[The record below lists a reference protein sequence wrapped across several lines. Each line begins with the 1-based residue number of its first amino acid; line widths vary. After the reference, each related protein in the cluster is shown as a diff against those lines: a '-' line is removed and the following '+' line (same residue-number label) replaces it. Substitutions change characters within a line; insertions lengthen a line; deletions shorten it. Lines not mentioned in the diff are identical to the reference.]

1 MTETHRLLI
10 ALSSIALY
18 VLWVAVIFYKSNKK
32 RSAKNV
38 STDKINNTDVDS
50 SDSKKQTLIVY
61 ASQTGTAEKIARAKA
76 AALAESEAISLV
88 SMASLN
94 MAMLGNVSKALF
106 VVSTYGEG
114 EPPDAGTRFYHALQ
128 RAKKSGATPLSNLSF
143 EVIGLGSREY
153 KQFCRFAAFLYENM
167 SLLGGTPLT
176 SLTTLD
182 SGKGEHLAHLDS
194 LANDSSEQIQPWV
207 LEHRN
212 QLNQDDT
219 RGLYAIT
226 LKQPQSAHENGA
238 ALITWEAGDIIDIYP
253 DMAHEKEP
261 SSDSLTKPSSESL
274 TKASSEFLTK
284 PSRKLVGRSYTIASA
299 PEEDDVKLVVREVR
313 KAKGELGYGSG
324 FLTHKLLQKQPAYAQ
339 IRKNTNAVIT
349 DTQCP
354 LVLIAAGS
362 GIAGVRAQL
371 AKRAMLK
378 ESGPVWIFYGERDSE
393 LDNVLSKALSPF
405 YNAPCIHKTSII
417 FSKSSLGSATA
428 SKKYV
433 QHMIVEQAEALKA
446 FLGSRSG
453 KAISSG
459 KAPSSITGISRDAS
473 PYTGRDGQI
482 YVCGNFE
489 GMGKGVDAALRDVLG
504 EEQYA
509 TLIEKRRYHRD
520 LY

>member
-10 ALSSIALY
+10 ALSSITLY
-18 VLWVAVIFYKSNKK
+18 VLWVAVIFYRNKKK
-32 RSAKNV
+32 RSA
-38 STDKINNTDVDS
+38 
-50 SDSKKQTLIVY
+50 SDSLTSANSTHTKNQTLIVY

-76 AALAESEAISLV
+76 AALAKSEAITLV

-94 MAMLGNVSKALF
+94 LAMLGNVSKALF

-153 KQFCRFAAFLYENM
+153 KQFCRFAVSLYENV
-167 SLLGGTPLT
+167 SLLGGTPLA

-182 SGKGEHLAHLDS
+182 SGKGEHLVHLDS
-194 LANDSSEQIQPWV
+194 LANDSTEQIQPWV
-207 LEHRN
+207 LEHRK

-226 LKQPQSAHENGA
+226 LKQPPLVRETGTVP
-238 ALITWEAGDIIDIYP
+238 ITWEAGDIIDIYP
-253 DMAHEKEP
+253 DLAHGKLSSKELSSEP
-261 SSDSLTKPSSESL
+261 SKE
-274 TKASSEFLTK
+274 
-284 PSRKLVGRSYTIASA
+284 LVGRSYTIASA
-299 PEEDDVKLVVREVR
+299 PQEGDLKLVVREIR

-324 FLTHKLLQKQPAYAQ
+324 FLTHKLLQKQAVYAQ
-339 IRKNTNAVIT
+339 IRKNSNAVIT

-378 ESGPVWIFYGERDSE
+378 ESGPVWLFYGERDPE

-405 YNAPCIHKTSII
+405 HNAPCIHKISTI
-417 FSKSSLGSATA
+417 FSKSSLDSATA
-428 SKKYV
+428 SRKYV
-433 QHMIVEQAEALKA
+433 QHLIVEQAEALKA
-446 FLGSRSG
+446 FLGS
-453 KAISSG
+453 SSG
-459 KAPSSITGISRDAS
+459 KAPKSGKASNSGKAPKSGKASNSGKAPNSSKSISSDAS

-482 YVCGNFE
+482 YVCGNFD

>member
-1 MTETHRLLI
+1 M
-10 ALSSIALY
+10 
-18 VLWVAVIFYKSNKK
+18 
-32 RSAKNV
+32 
-38 STDKINNTDVDS
+38 
-50 SDSKKQTLIVY
+50 IVY

-94 MAMLGNVSKALF
+94 IAMLGNVSKALF

-153 KQFCRFAAFLYENM
+153 KQFCRFAVSLYENM
-167 SLLGGTPLT
+167 RLLGGTPLT

-182 SGKGEHLAHLDS
+182 SGKGEHLAHLES
-194 LANDSSEQIQPWV
+194 LVNEPSKQIQPWV
-207 LEHRN
+207 LAHRK

-238 ALITWEAGDIIDIYP
+238 APITWEAGDIIDIYP

-261 SSDSLTKPSSESL
+261 SSEFLTKPSSEFWTKHSSESL
-274 TKASSEFLTK
+274 TKPLTK
-284 PSRKLVGRSYTIASA
+284 PLRKLVGRSYTIASA
-299 PEEDDVKLVVREVR
+299 PEEGDLKLVVREVR

-324 FLTHKLLQKQPAYAQ
+324 FLTHKLLQKQTAYAQ

-393 LDNVLSKALSPF
+393 LDNVLSEALSPF
-405 YNAPCIHKTSII
+405 HNATCIYKTSTI
-417 FSKSSLGSATA
+417 FSKSSLGSATE

-446 FLGSRSG
+446 FLGSSSG
-453 KAISSG
+453 KTISFNSG
-459 KAPSSITGISRDAS
+459 KAPNSSKSTNSDAS

-482 YVCGNFE
+482 YVCGNFD

-504 EEQYA
+504 EAQYS
-509 TLIEKRRYHRD
+509 TFIEKRRYHRD

>member
-10 ALSSIALY
+10 ALSSVTLY
-18 VLWVAVIFYKSNKK
+18 VLWVAVIFFKSKTN
-32 RSAKNV
+32 
-38 STDKINNTDVDS
+38 VDS
-50 SDSKKQTLIVY
+50 SDSSDSKNQTLIVY

-76 AALAESEAISLV
+76 AELAENEAISLV

-94 MAMLGNVSKALF
+94 LAMLGNVSKALF

-114 EPPDAGTRFYHALQ
+114 EPPDAGTRFYHTLQ

-153 KQFCRFAAFLYENM
+153 KQFCRFAVSLYENM
-167 SLLGGTPLT
+167 SLLGGTPLN

-182 SGKGEHLAHLDS
+182 SGKGEHLVHLNS

-207 LEHRN
+207 LEHRK
-212 QLNQDDT
+212 QLNQDNT

-226 LKQPQSAHENGA
+226 LKPPPSAHETGTA
-238 ALITWEAGDIIDIYP
+238 PTTWEAGDIIDIYP
-253 DMAHEKEP
+253 DMAHK
-261 SSDSLTKPSSESL
+261 KRPSSESL
-274 TKASSEFLTK
+274 TKPL
-284 PSRKLVGRSYTIASA
+284 RKLVGRSYTIASA
-299 PEEDDVKLVVREVR
+299 PQEDDLKLVVREVR
-313 KAKGELGYGSG
+313 NAKGELGYGSG
-324 FLTHKLLQKQPAYAQ
+324 FLTHKLLQNQAAYAQ

-371 AKRAMLK
+371 AKRAILK

-405 YNAPCIHKTSII
+405 HNARCIHKTSII
-417 FSKSSLGSATA
+417 FSKSSLDSTTA

-433 QHMIVEQAEALKA
+433 QHMIVEQADALKA
-446 FLGSRSG
+446 FLG
-453 KAISSG
+453 ASSG
-459 KAPSSITGISRDAS
+459 KASNSGKCISSDAS
-473 PYTGRDGQI
+473 PYTDRDGQI

-504 EEQYA
+504 EEQYS

>member
-10 ALSSIALY
+10 ALSSITLY
-18 VLWVAVIFYKSNKK
+18 VLWVAVIFYKCNKK
-32 RSAKNV
+32 RCATNV
-38 STDKINNTDVDS
+38 STDKKNSTNVDS
-50 SDSKKQTLIVY
+50 SDSKNQTLIVY

-76 AALAESEAISLV
+76 AALAESEAISLI

-94 MAMLGNVSKALF
+94 IAMLGNVSKALF

-153 KQFCRFAAFLYENM
+153 KQFCRFAVSLYENM
-167 SLLGGTPLT
+167 RLLGGTPLT

-194 LANDSSEQIQPWV
+194 LAKDSSAQIQPWV
-207 LEHRN
+207 LEHRK

-238 ALITWEAGDIIDIYP
+238 APIAWEAGDIIDIYP

-261 SSDSLTKPSSESL
+261 SS
-274 TKASSEFLTK
+274 EFLTK
-284 PSRKLVGRSYTIASA
+284 PLTKPLRKLIGRSYTIASA
-299 PEEDDVKLVVREVR
+299 PEEDDLKLVVREVR

-324 FLTHKLLQKQPAYAQ
+324 FLTHKLLQNQRAYAQ
-339 IRKNTNAVIT
+339 IRKNSNAVIT

-371 AKRAMLK
+371 AKRAMLN

-405 YNAPCIHKTSII
+405 HNAPCIHKTSTI
-417 FSKSSLGSATA
+417 FSKSSLGSATE

-446 FLGSRSG
+446 FLSSSSG
-453 KAISSG
+453 KTISSNSG
-459 KAPSSITGISRDAS
+459 KAPNSSKSINSDAS

-482 YVCGNFE
+482 YVCGNFD

-504 EEQYA
+504 EAQYS
-509 TLIEKRRYHRD
+509 TFIEKRRYHRD

>member
-10 ALSSIALY
+10 ALSSITLY
-18 VLWVAVIFYKSNKK
+18 VLWVAVIFYRNRKK
-32 RSAKNV
+32 RSV
-38 STDKINNTDVDS
+38 TDPLTYNTHVNS
-50 SDSKKQTLIVY
+50 RDSKNQTLIVY

-76 AALAESEAISLV
+76 AALAERETITLV

-94 MAMLGNVSKALF
+94 LSMLDNVSKALF

-128 RAKKSGATPLSNLSF
+128 RAKKSGATPLSNLSY

-153 KQFCRFAAFLYENM
+153 KQFCRFAVALYENV

-182 SGKGEHLAHLDS
+182 SGKGEHLVHLDS
-194 LANDSSEQIQPWV
+194 LATELSEQMQPWV
-207 LEHRN
+207 LEHRK

-226 LKQPQSAHENGA
+226 LKQPPSAREAGKVP
-238 ALITWEAGDIIDIYP
+238 LTWEAGDIIDIYP
-253 DMAHEKEP
+253 DMTQGYLSLQEPSSRNLKEP
-261 SSDSLTKPSSESL
+261 SSRNLREPSSENL
-274 TKASSEFLTK
+274 KELSSGHLKE
-284 PSRKLVGRSYTIASA
+284 PSSGHPRKRIGRSYTIASA
-299 PEEDDVKLVVREVR
+299 PQENDLKLIVREVR
-313 KAKGELGYGSG
+313 KEHGELGYGSG
-324 FLTHKLLQKQPAYAQ
+324 FLTSKLPMNQPVYAQ

-378 ESGPVWIFYGERDSE
+378 DGGPVWIFYGERSPEKDDI
-393 LDNVLSKALSPF
+393 LPKALSPF
-405 YNAPCIHKTSII
+405 HNASCIHKRSVI
-417 FSKSSLGSATA
+417 FSKPSLEPNIAPNQ
-428 SKKYV
+428 YV
-433 QHMIVEQAEALKA
+433 QHLIVEQADALKV
-446 FLGSRSG
+446 FLGVND
-453 KAISSG
+453 SSG
-459 KAPSSITGISRDAS
+459 VNFEARRNA
-473 PYTGRDGQI
+473 QI
-482 YVCGNFE
+482 YVCGHFE
-489 GMGKGVDAALRDVLG
+489 GMGKGVDAALQDVLG
-504 EEQYA
+504 KQYYSM
-509 TLIEKRRYHRD
+509 LVDKGRYHRD